1 MDITKTAK
9 EWIMSYT
16 LDIEGNLEDDMR
28 DEGMNEDEIT
38 LVITEIKTIL
48 NRVCNS

>member
-1 MDITKTAK
+1 MDTTKTAK
-9 EWIMSYT
+9 EWILK
-16 LDIEGNLEDDMR
+16 LDIEGNLEDDMH
-28 DEGMNEDEIT
+28 DEGMSEDEIT